1 MIICYIPFISTNFP
15 TFSKRFQSSFYSLLV
30 TIPHL
35 SSPNDISWK
44 FSLYSHLCFLCHGSL
59 EPIFLVWFN
68 FPNFI
73 ETSLSMSS
81 MTSAL
86 LNPLS
91 LSSPYI
97 TGFTFNKWSEFSWSL
112 WSVWST
118 FSFSKYLNITYF
130 FLLGLSF
137 MFSLVTLS

>member
-1 MIICYIPFISTNFP
+1 MLYTIYIYKLSHFLKKVLIILLF
-15 TFSKRFQSSFYSLLV
+15 LLV

-97 TGFTFNKWSEFSWSL
+97 TGFIFNKWSEFSWSL

-118 FSFSKYLNITYF
+118 FSFLKYLNITYF

>member
-1 MIICYIPFISTNFP
+1 MLYTIYIYKLSHFLKKVSIILLF
-15 TFSKRFQSSFYSLLV
+15 LLV

-81 MTSAL
+81 MTSEL

-97 TGFTFNKWSEFSWSL
+97 TGFIFNKWSEFSWSL
-112 WSVWST
+112 WSVWPT